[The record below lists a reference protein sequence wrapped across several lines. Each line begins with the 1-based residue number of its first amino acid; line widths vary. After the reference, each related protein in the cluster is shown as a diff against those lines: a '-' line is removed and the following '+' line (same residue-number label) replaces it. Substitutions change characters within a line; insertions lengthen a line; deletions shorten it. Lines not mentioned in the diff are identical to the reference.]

1 MDENLYTWIIL
12 PILIFLARVIDVSI
26 GTLRIVFIAR
36 GKKAIAPLLGF
47 IEIII
52 WLLAIGEIFKNLNN
66 IACYLAYATGFASGN
81 FVGIWLEGKLALG
94 TQVLRII
101 TRRDA
106 THLIETL
113 KLKGYGITVVDGMGS
128 EGPVKIIFTIIKR
141 KDFPV
146 VIELIKKFNP
156 KAFYSVE
163 DVRLAK
169 EGIFPSSINNQKR
182 LNGFGWFR
190 IDRKG
195 K

>member
-1 MDENLYTWIIL
+1 MDESIYTWVIL

-66 IACYLAYATGFASGN
+66 MACYLAYATGFAGGN

-106 THLIETL
+106 TNLIETL
-113 KLKGYGITVVDGMGS
+113 KSKGYGVTVVDGMGS

-146 VIELIKKFNP
+146 VVKLIKKFNP

-169 EGIFPSSINNQKR
+169 EGIFPSSINSQKR